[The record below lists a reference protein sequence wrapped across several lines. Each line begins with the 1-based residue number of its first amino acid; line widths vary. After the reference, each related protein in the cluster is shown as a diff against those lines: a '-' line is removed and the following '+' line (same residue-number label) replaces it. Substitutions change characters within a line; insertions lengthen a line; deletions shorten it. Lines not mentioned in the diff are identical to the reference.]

1 MDDREGA
8 PERLGARGDVREAQV
23 ATPMVLRHSP
33 RDALL
38 VALAAGHGALLLTV
52 PSAPLLALAFWWT
65 ANTVAHNFIHL
76 PFFRARS
83 ANAAFSGYLS
93 LLLGLPQTLWRD
105 RHLAHHAGRRWRLR
119 WSRQLAI
126 EFVVVAALW
135 VAVASRGPQYFLE
148 TWTAGWLGGLLLC
161 WMQGHY
167 EHVRGTVSHYGR
179 AYNLAFFNDGYHV
192 EHHAR
197 PGLHWSALPAAVAP
211 GAERSRWPAV
221 LRWLELAQL
230 NALERLALRWRALQ
244 RFMVDRHARAFRK
257 LLAGLP
263 PLRRVTIIGGGLFPR
278 TTLVLRQLIP
288 AAEITIIDR
297 SKANLARARTFLDGT
312 VRVVEASYAPEL
324 CRDAELL
331 VVPLAFSGD
340 RLAFYAQPPAPVI
353 AVHDWIWRRR
363 GEGVV
368 VSFLLLKRINLV
380 RR

>member
-1 MDDREGA
+1 M
-8 PERLGARGDVREAQV
+8 
-23 ATPMVLRHSP
+23 
-33 RDALL
+33 
-38 VALAAGHGALLLTV
+38 ALAAGHGALLVTV
-52 PSAPLLALAFWWT
+52 PSAPLVAVAMWWT

-83 ANAAFSGYLS
+83 ANAVFSAYLS

-105 RHLAHHAGRRWRLR
+105 RHLAHHAGRAWRLR
-119 WSRQLAI
+119 WSAQLAV
-126 EFVVVAALW
+126 EFAVVAALW
-135 VAVASRGPQYFLE
+135 LAVASRGPGFFLW
-148 TWTAGWLGGLLLC
+148 TWAAGWAGGLLLC
-161 WMQGHY
+161 AMQGHY

-197 PGLHWSALPAAVAP
+197 PGLHWTALPAVVAP
-211 GAERSRWPAV
+211 AAERSRWPAV
-221 LRWLELAQL
+221 LRWLELSQL

-244 RFMVDRHARAFRK
+244 RFMVDRHVRAFRK
-257 LLAGLP
+257 LLASLP
-263 PLRRVTIIGGGLFPR
+263 PPRRITIVGGGLFPR
-278 TTLVLRQLIP
+278 TTLVMRQLVP
-288 AAEITIIDR
+288 SAEITIIDQ
-297 SKANLARARTFLDGT
+297 SAANIGLAQPFLDGA

-331 VVPLAFSGD
+331 VVPLAFAGD
-340 RLAFYAQPPAPVI
+340 RSAFYAHPPAAAV

-363 GEGVV
+363 GQGFV